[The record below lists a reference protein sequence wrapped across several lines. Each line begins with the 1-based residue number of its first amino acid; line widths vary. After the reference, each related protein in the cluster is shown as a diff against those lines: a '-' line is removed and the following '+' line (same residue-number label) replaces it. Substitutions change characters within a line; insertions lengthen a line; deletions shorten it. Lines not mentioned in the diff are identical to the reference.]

1 MLGGVELIRKKGYIG
16 DFGGYSWRERILA
29 LESAFNRAN
38 GEVGLTAKYPQSQPW
53 IIPLSAPLGTHII
66 GGVEAAAVPPTS
78 DPPPREGTAEI
89 RYGER

>member
-53 IIPLSAPLGTHII
+53 IIPMSAPLGTHII
-66 GGVEAAAVPPTS
+66 STLKVH
-78 DPPPREGTAEI
+78 
-89 RYGER
+89 GEETVMKPNST